1 MDKSD
6 NFIQMWWTDLDKE
19 KHLSE
24 PHDKKKI
31 TPGWIFAKFGRY
43 LWGLSAVYCLNLNS
57 PKSRPKGWGGSW
69 LFGKTRSTERKWGR
83 EESRWKDVIMSVT
96 TVGAGTQSHWGPTG
110 KKCCPHWGGKS
121 GVFFYQCLRI
131 TSYRVPRGASKHLRL
146 YCVWSD
152 VWAGRHRCIGSC
164 VCFTLSLY
172 MCSISKTRVAL
183 NMHTVCYI

>member
-1 MDKSD
+1 MD
-6 NFIQMWWTDLDKE
+6 FCQIWQILIGIICGV
-19 KHLSE
+19 LSQFE
-24 PHDKKKI
+24 
-31 TPGWIFAKFGRY
+31 F
-43 LWGLSAVYCLNLNS
+43 
-57 PKSRPKGWGGSW
+57 PKSRPKGWGGVDYSARHAAQW
-69 LFGKTRSTERKWGR
+69 KWGR

-131 TSYRVPRGASKHLRL
+131 TSYRVPEEHLSTRL

-152 VWAGRHRCIGSC
+152 VWAGRHRCMGSC
-164 VCFTLSLY
+164 VCFTLSLC

-183 NMHTVCYI
+183 NIHTVCYI